1 LTYRTLKSLKPVLLA
16 GINMEAVCPLS
27 KEITITIP
35 PSEPFYP
42 PFVAGR
48 DQEFAGRGPFITVLV
63 TLWKLGTSQ
72 LGYQISM
79 DALETHEDFT
89 FFQGQ
94 TGVQPIYNV
103 TREYPGYYIATILSD
118 TASGVRL
125 LDTDP
130 HPETISPTFGGLVKE
145 FTIEGD
151 RKGDDQPWVRVMFNP
166 VQIRIVESPHCFL
179 QRLHKKP

>member
-1 LTYRTLKSLKPVLLA
+1 
-16 GINMEAVCPLS
+16 MEAESPLS
-27 KEITITIP
+27 KEIIITIP
-35 PSEPFYP
+35 DSEPFYP
-42 PFVAGR
+42 AFVAGR

-94 TGVQPIYNV
+94 TGIRPIFNIS
-103 TREYPGYYIATILSD
+103 RDHPGYFIATILSD

-130 HPETISPTFGGLVKE
+130 HPDTVTPTYGNLVKE
-145 FTIEGD
+145 FIIEGD
-151 RKGDDQPWVRVMFNP
+151 RKGDDQPWVRVVFNP
-166 VQIRIVESPHCFL
+166 VRIRIVESPHCFL
-179 QRLHKKP
+179 QRIQKKS

>member
-1 LTYRTLKSLKPVLLA
+1 MSVDRPH
-16 GINMEAVCPLS
+16 S
-27 KEITITIP
+27 KEIEITITD
-35 PSEPFYP
+35 SNPFHP

-94 TGVQPIYNV
+94 TGIQPIFNV
-103 TREYPGYYIATILSD
+103 AREYPGYFIATILSD
-118 TASGVRL
+118 TASGIRL

-130 HPETISPTFGGLVKE
+130 HPNTLPPTYGNLVKE

-151 RKGDDQPWVRVMFNP
+151 RKGDDQPWVKVVFNP
-166 VQIRIVESPHCFL
+166 IKLRIVESPHSFL
-179 QRLHKKP
+179 KRTKKK

>member
-1 LTYRTLKSLKPVLLA
+1 MPTDY
-16 GINMEAVCPLS
+16 PLS
-27 KEITITIP
+27 QEIEITIP

-48 DQEFAGRGPFITVLV
+48 DQEFAGRGPFVTVLV
-63 TLWKLGTSQ
+63 TLWKIGTNQ

-79 DALETHEDFT
+79 DALETHDDFT

-94 TGVQPIYNV
+94 TGLKPIYNV
-103 TREYPGYYIATILSD
+103 NHQHPGFFIATILSD

-125 LDTDP
+125 FDSDP
-130 HPETISPTFGGLVKE
+130 HLNILRPSYGNLVRE

-151 RKGDDQPWVRVMFNP
+151 RKGDDQPWVQVAFNP
-166 VQIRIVESPHCFL
+166 VRIRIVESPHCFL
-179 QRLHKKP
+179 KRINK

>member
-1 LTYRTLKSLKPVLLA
+1 
-16 GINMEAVCPLS
+16 MESENPIS
-27 KEITITIP
+27 KEISITIP

-48 DQEFAGRGPFITVLV
+48 DQEFAGHGPFITVLV
-63 TLWKLGTSQ
+63 TLWKLGTRQ

-94 TGVQPIYNV
+94 TGIRPVYNV
-103 TREYPGYYIATILSD
+103 TRKHSGYLVATILSD
-118 TASGVRL
+118 TASGVRV
-125 LDTDP
+125 LDSDP
-130 HPETISPTFGGLVKE
+130 HPNTITPTYGGLVKE

-151 RKGDDQPWVRVMFNP
+151 RKGDDQPWVRVTFNP
-166 VQIRIVESPHCFL
+166 VRIRIIESPHCFL
-179 QRLHKKP
+179 KRIQKKT

>member
-1 LTYRTLKSLKPVLLA
+1 MAAET
-16 GINMEAVCPLS
+16 PLS

-35 PSEPFYP
+35 DSEPFYP

-63 TLWKLGTSQ
+63 TLWKLGTNQ
-72 LGYQISM
+72 LGYQINM

-94 TGVQPIYNV
+94 TGVRPIYDIS
-103 TREYPGYYIATILSD
+103 REHPGFFIATILSD

-130 HPETISPTFGGLVKE
+130 HPDTVSPTYGNLVKE
-145 FTIEGD
+145 FIIEGD
-151 RKGDDQPWVRVMFNP
+151 RKGDDQPWVRVIFNS
-166 VQIRIVESPHCFL
+166 VRIRIVESPHCFL
-179 QRLHKKP
+179 QRIQKKS